1 MRQDV
6 TELQFAVDYYK
17 SLERLSDEEW
27 RLPLAIDKWTVQE
40 CVSHLF
46 LWDRYYLDHAVSKL
60 PDEPLTLVETDY
72 DEFNRLA
79 VEYAHHIDALALL
92 RKAIAVR
99 QELIAQLDRL
109 TDAQYERTYEG
120 AFQPKSFVAS
130 FIAHDH
136 HHQDQIDA
144 ALARLKRG

>member
-1 MRQDV
+1 MRHEL

-27 RLPLAIDKWTVQE
+27 QLPLAIDQWTVQE

-46 LWDRYYLDHAVSKL
+46 LWDRYYFDHAVSKL
-60 PDEPLTLVETDY
+60 PNDPLTLIETDY

-92 RKAIAVR
+92 KKAIAVR
-99 QELIAQLDRL
+99 LELVSSLDRL
-109 TDAQYERTYEG
+109 TDEQYDRRYEDR
-120 AFQPKSFVAS
+120 FQPRAFVES

-136 HHQDQIDA
+136 HHQEQIDA
-144 ALARLKRG
+144 ALARLKRR

>member
-1 MRQDV
+1 MRQEL
-6 TELQFAVDYYK
+6 TELQFAIDYYK
-17 SLERLSDEEW
+17 SLERLSGEEW
-27 RLPLAIDKWTVQE
+27 ELPLAVDKWTVQE

-60 PDEPLTLVETDY
+60 PDERLTLVQTDY

-92 RKAIAVR
+92 KKAIGVR
-99 QELIAQLDRL
+99 RELVTLLDRL
-109 TDAQYERTYEG
+109 TDEQYERTYEG
-120 AFQPKSFVAS
+120 TFQPKAFVES

-144 ALARLKRG
+144 ALARLKRN

>member
-60 PDEPLTLVETDY
+60 PDEPLTLVENDY

-92 RKAIAVR
+92 RKAITVR

>member
-79 VEYAHHIDALALL
+79 VEYAHHIDALVLL

-109 TDAQYERTYEG
+109 TDEQYERTYEG
-120 AFQPKSFVAS
+120 TFQPRSFVAS

>member
-17 SLERLSDEEW
+17 SLEWLSDEEW

>member
-109 TDAQYERTYEG
+109 TDEQYEQTYEG

-130 FIAHDH
+130 SLHTIT
-136 HHQDQIDA
+136 IIKIKSMP
-144 ALARLKRG
+144 RLPA

>member
-1 MRQDV
+1 MRHEL

-27 RLPLAIDKWTVQE
+27 QLPLAIDKWTVQE

-46 LWDRYYLDHAVSKL
+46 LWDRYYFDHAVSKL
-60 PDEPLTLVETDY
+60 PNDPLTLIETDY

-92 RKAIAVR
+92 KKAIAVR
-99 QELIAQLDRL
+99 LELVSSLARL
-109 TDAQYERTYEG
+109 TDEQYDRRYEDR
-120 AFQPKSFVAS
+120 FQPRAFVDS

-136 HHQDQIDA
+136 HHQEQIDA
-144 ALARLKRG
+144 ALARLKRR

>member
-1 MRQDV
+1 MRHEL

-27 RLPLAIDKWTVQE
+27 QLPLAIDKWTVQE

-46 LWDRYYLDHAVSKL
+46 LWDRYYFDHAVSKL
-60 PDEPLTLVETDY
+60 PNDPLTLIETDY

-92 RKAIAVR
+92 KKAIAVR
-99 QELIAQLDRL
+99 LELVSSLDRL
-109 TDAQYERTYEG
+109 TDEQYDRRYEDR
-120 AFQPKSFVAS
+120 FQPRAFVES

-136 HHQDQIDA
+136 HHQEQIDA
-144 ALARLKRG
+144 ALARLKRR